1 MQIESG
7 TTGRQYPLYA
17 RYPQLEVSLPR
28 IPLSLLPSPVR
39 ELTCVDGKCLW
50 MKNDGLYGTLYGG
63 NKPRK
68 LELVLPDVLAQ
79 GRRTLI
85 TFGALGTNH
94 GLATSLYA
102 REQGLRTVLL
112 LVDQPV
118 TEGIR
123 RALCWLH
130 ASGAL
135 LRYVGN
141 DNDRMRREL
150 RFCRWR
156 YADWLGRKRPYILPP
171 GGSSV
176 LGTVGFVNAGLELA
190 DQVAAGELPEP
201 SRVVVALGSSGTAA
215 GLTLGLRLGGLK
227 SRLVAVQIGRLSIAD
242 PVAKLANEAAE
253 LLRERGAELGH
264 VKIESADIDVI
275 TDCVGEGYGYSTVD
289 GDRAIEL
296 FREKDGI
303 DLEPTYT
310 AKAAA
315 ACLRVAGSVAPDEA
329 ILYWHTFNAL
339 PLPLPR
345 PQPDDYRKLPRPFHR
360 FFEPPFGVHDPVGR
374 KMPSVSA
381 GLTV

>member
-1 MQIESG
+1 MQTES
-7 TTGRQYPLYA
+7 RSAERKYPLYA
-17 RYPQLEVSLPR
+17 RYPRLEVSLPR
-28 IPLSLLPSPVR
+28 IALSPGPSPVR

-50 MKNDGLYGTLYGG
+50 VKNDGLYGTLYGG

-85 TFGALGTNH
+85 TFGALGTHH

-118 TEGIR
+118 TEIVR
-123 RALCWLH
+123 RELCWLQ

-141 DNDRMRREL
+141 DSDRMRKEL

-156 YADWLGRKRPYILPP
+156 YADWLRRKRPYVLPG
-171 GGSSV
+171 GGSSI
-176 LGTVGFVNAGLELA
+176 LGTVGFVNAGFELA

-201 SRVVVALGSSGTAA
+201 SRVVVALGSMGTAA

-227 SRLVAVQIGRLSIAD
+227 SRVVAVRIGGLGVPDSI
-242 PVAKLANEAAE
+242 AKLANSAAAF
-253 LLRERGAELGH
+253 LRDCGAELGD
-264 VKIESADIDVI
+264 VKIEPSDIDVV
-275 TDCVGEGYGYSTVD
+275 TDCVGEGYGCSTAD

-315 ACLRVAGSVAPDEA
+315 GCLRVAGSVAPDEA

-339 PLPLPR
+339 PVPLPR
-345 PQPDDYRKLPRPFHR
+345 PQADDYRKLPRSFHR
-360 FFEPPFGVHDPVGR
+360 FFQP
-374 KMPSVSA
+374 
-381 GLTV
+381 LTH

>member
-1 MQIESG
+1 MK
-7 TTGRQYPLYA
+7 
-17 RYPQLEVSLPR
+17 
-28 IPLSLLPSPVR
+28 
-39 ELTCVDGKCLW
+39 ELTCIGGKCLW
-50 MKNDGLYGTLYGG
+50 VKNDGLYGTLYGG

-102 REQGLRTVLL
+102 RRLGLRTVLL

-118 TEGIR
+118 TERVR
-123 RALCWLH
+123 RELCWLH

-141 DNDRMRREL
+141 DSNRMRREL

-156 YADWLGRKRPYILPP
+156 YADWVRRKRPYVLPG

-201 SRVVVALGSSGTAA
+201 SRVVVALGSAGTAA
-215 GLTLGLRLGGLK
+215 GLALGLRLGGLK
-227 SRLVAVQIGRLSIAD
+227 SRLVAVQIGRSGLPD
-242 PVAKLANEAAE
+242 PAVKLANKAAK
-253 LLRERGAELGH
+253 LLRERGAQIGG
-264 VKIESADIDVI
+264 IEIGPADFDVI
-275 TDCVGEGYGYSTVD
+275 NDCVGEGYGYATPD
-289 GDRAIEL
+289 GERAIDL
-296 FREKDGI
+296 LKEKDGI
-303 DLEPTYT
+303 EIEPTYT

-315 ACLRVAGSVAPDEA
+315 ASLKLAESAGPNET

-339 PLPLPR
+339 PVPLPD
-345 PQPDDYRKLPRPFHR
+345 PGPDYCRKLPRPFHR
-360 FFEPPFGVHDPVGR
+360 FFALPPD
-374 KMPSVSA
+374 
-381 GLTV
+381 

>member
-1 MQIESG
+1 
-7 TTGRQYPLYA
+7 
-17 RYPQLEVSLPR
+17 V
-28 IPLSLLPSPVR
+28 LPSPVR
-39 ELTCVDGKCLW
+39 ELTCIGGKRLW
-50 MKNDGLYGTLYGG
+50 VKNDGLYGTLYGG

-118 TEGIR
+118 TEVVR
-123 RALCWLH
+123 RELCLLH
-130 ASGAL
+130 ASGAI

-156 YADWLGRKRPYILPP
+156 YADWLRRKRPYILPP

-176 LGTVGFVNAGLELA
+176 LGTLGFVNAGLELA
-190 DQVAAGELPEP
+190 DQVADGELPEP
-201 SRVVVALGSSGTAA
+201 SRVVVALGSMGTAA
-215 GLTLGLRLGGLK
+215 GLALGLRLGGVK
-227 SRLVAVQIGRLSIAD
+227 SRVVAVQIGRLGVPD
-242 PVAKLANEAAE
+242 PVAKLANDAAV
-253 LLRERGAELGH
+253 LLEERGAELGD
-264 VKIESADIDVI
+264 VRIEPGDIDVI
-275 TDCVGEGYGYSTVD
+275 TDCVGEGYGHPTAE

-296 FREKDGI
+296 LREKDGI
-303 DLEPTYT
+303 ELEPTYT

-315 ACLRVAGSVAPDEA
+315 TALRVAGSVPPDEA

-339 PLPLPR
+339 PLPLPK

-360 FFEPPFGVHDPVGR
+360 FFEPP
-374 KMPSVSA
+374 A
-381 GLTV
+381 G